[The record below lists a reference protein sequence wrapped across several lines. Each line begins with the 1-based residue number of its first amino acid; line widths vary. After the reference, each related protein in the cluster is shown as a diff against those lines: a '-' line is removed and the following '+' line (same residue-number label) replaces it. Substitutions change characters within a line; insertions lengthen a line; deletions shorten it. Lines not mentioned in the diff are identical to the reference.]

1 MLSRV
6 PTAVK
11 LLAVAAMFLAAPVLV
26 YRQLEAAAEDNNRLL
41 AAGIESQGRM
51 AAEAL
56 RPWLGEADGD
66 GLQRAADLTAR
77 LGAVGPDLKLLFRP
91 NGQKGF
97 FYVASHP
104 PADPLA
110 LEAERRELERLGVL
124 ERLKGGCDAARAPA
138 QRFTDSQGAVVLLT
152 SVTPIIA
159 ASGCWVVVTAD
170 RSPEALTS
178 ALGRPYWATPAVQT
192 AAAIYLTLAAGLTAV
207 LLQIWLG
214 LRRFA
219 RLARDLRRPG
229 GKNGKSGGDYE
240 ASSFAALNRVSELR
254 GVAEEFDR
262 MVAAL
267 SAGAD
272 ALRLAAHE
280 TAHAFK
286 TPLAVIAQSVEPLR
300 KRSAGDQR
308 AERAVAMIDKA
319 LERLDGLVSASRS
332 LDETL
337 ADSIDPP
344 REPVDVSALVAAVT
358 EEYAQSHD
366 PAKVRFE
373 AEIDV
378 GCTVLG
384 APGML
389 EIVLQNLLDN
399 AIGFTPPG
407 GVVRV
412 AATAHRRTVEL
423 RVWDEGPGADPA
435 ALERLFDRYVSMRA
449 GPSAGGGESVGAP
462 GDERGGAG
470 HFGLGLWIVRRNIEA
485 MGGAVAADNRP
496 EGGFQVTAALPR
508 AL

>member
-1 MLSRV
+1 MLNRI

-11 LLAVAAMFLAAPVLV
+11 LLAVAAMFIAAPILV

-41 AAGIESQGRM
+41 AAGIEAQGRM

-66 GLQRAADLTAR
+66 GLRRAADLVAR

-91 NGQKGF
+91 RGEAGF
-97 FYVASHP
+97 FYVASYP
-104 PADPLA
+104 PAAATA
-110 LEAERRELERLGVL
+110 LETERRELERLGVL
-124 ERLKGGCDAARAPA
+124 ERLQGRCEAARAPA
-138 QRFTDSQGAVVLLT
+138 ERFTDSRGVVVLLT

-159 ASGCWVVVTAD
+159 PSGCWVVVTAD
-170 RSPEALTS
+170 RSPEALAS
-178 ALGRPYWATPAVQT
+178 ALGRPYWSTPAAQT
-192 AAAIYLTLAAGLTAV
+192 AAAIYVALTAVPAAV

-229 GKNGKSGGDYE
+229 GRRE
-240 ASSFAALNRVSELR
+240 ASGFAALNRVSELR
-254 GVAEEFDR
+254 EVAEEFDR

-300 KRSAGDQR
+300 KRSVGDAR
-308 AERAVAMIDKA
+308 AERAVALIDKS
-319 LERLDGLVSASRS
+319 LERLDGLVAASRS

-344 REPVDVSALVAAVT
+344 REAVDVSALVAAVVD
-358 EEYAQSHD
+358 EYGQSHD
-366 PAKVRFE
+366 PARVRFQ
-373 AEIDV
+373 ASIDP
-378 GCTVLG
+378 GCVVLG

-389 EIVLQNLLDN
+389 EIVMQNLLDN

-407 GVVRV
+407 GLVTVTV
-412 AATAHRRTVEL
+412 AARRRAVEL
-423 RVWDEGPGADPA
+423 RVADEGPGADPA

-449 GPSAGGGESVGAP
+449 GGSTGEGGGEGVGP
-462 GDERGGAG
+462 G
-470 HFGLGLWIVRRNIEA
+470 HFGLGLWIVRRNVEA
-485 MGGAVAADNRP
+485 MGGAAAADNRP
-496 EGGFQVTAALPR
+496 EGGFQVTAVMPR
-508 AL
+508 AV